1 MDKEWYISSSFE
13 LIDAFRDEVMSAL
26 RDLVAA
32 TRKEPGCISYIL
44 TQDRENPNRCM
55 FLEVWEDETAFRAHG
70 NSAHL
75 KKFKEIVEGKRTP
88 VALLKLKRI
97 L

>member
-1 MDKEWYISSSFE
+1 MDKKWYISSSFE
-13 LIDAFRDEVMSAL
+13 LIDEFRDEVMAAL

-32 TRKEPGCISYIL
+32 TRKEQGCISYIL
-44 TQDRENPNRCM
+44 TQDRENSNRCM
-55 FLEVWEDETAFRAHG
+55 FLEIWEDEAAFRAHG

-88 VALLKLKRI
+88 LALLKLRQI